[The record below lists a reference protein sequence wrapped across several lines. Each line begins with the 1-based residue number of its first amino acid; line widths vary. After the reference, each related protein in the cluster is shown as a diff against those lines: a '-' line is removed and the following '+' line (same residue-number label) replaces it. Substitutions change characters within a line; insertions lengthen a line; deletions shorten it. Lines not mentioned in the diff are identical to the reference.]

1 MLELA
6 GYCSGVENYSMH
18 LARRTPGSTPYTLL
32 DYFPE
37 DFLLFV
43 DESHMTI
50 PQVRGMYFSDR
61 SRSN

>member
-18 LARRTPGSTPYTLL
+18 LVRRTPEVPYTLL

-37 DFLLFV
+37 DFHL
-43 DESHMTI
+43 SMNHI
-50 PQVRGMYFSDR
+50 
-61 SRSN
+61 